1 MIPTKIDDVFYFM
14 PDADLSPNLHGIW
27 RVNDDGTDLKQLCDD
42 ISEHYYIFGDYIYYN
57 TIGYDVD
64 FGDVY
69 RIKLDGSGKQ
79 KLASDDTTVHDVV
92 GDNIIMVQLI
102 NSTKFKYYVLNA
114 NGVEHVLFN
123 TAQRFSGNFKLE
135 NHAYYISGDRKKLY
149 RLDYETFEFEFFA
162 RIKQG

>member
-1 MIPTKIDDVFYFM
+1 MAPTKIDDVFYFM

-102 NSTKFKYYVLNA
+102 NSTKFKYYVLDA

-123 TAQRFSGNFKLE
+123 TAQRFSGNLKLE
-135 NHAYYISGDRKKLY
+135 NYAYYISGDRKKLY

-162 RIKQG
+162 RIN